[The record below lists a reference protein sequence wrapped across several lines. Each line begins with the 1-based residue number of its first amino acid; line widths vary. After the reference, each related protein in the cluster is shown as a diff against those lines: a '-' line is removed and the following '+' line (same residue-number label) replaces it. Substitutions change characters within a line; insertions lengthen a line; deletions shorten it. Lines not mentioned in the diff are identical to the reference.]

1 MRPKIIRMVLKDGVA
16 RASVKKKQFVPV
28 VPPPGAPTF
37 TIDTP
42 IPVSVYFASVD
53 NYVLTIDPADD
64 ILSNTYVTFVNGT
77 GNFTQTD
84 VYANV
89 YLDGV
94 PVPGYQD
101 IKLNKTTS
109 TDIDFRNSGL
119 LQDQYQ
125 LKYYAR
131 HLNTNAVP
139 ELTGEKSIET
149 TSSNELYTL
158 AELPPGITGAPGLMD
173 PVPIIGAGAVAPPY
187 TASESTKIFD
197 SDFYGVARIFD
208 NSGTDSSHTKDRIFD
223 NLGADSS
230 HWYRVDF
237 QDPYVVTS
245 YKLWGHF
252 DAATPDLPVDYG
264 LQGSNDGGAT
274 WTAVDTQVNNPPPTT
289 DAFPANAW
297 VSGGETI
304 PHLTLPVANPG
315 AYLAYRFN
323 CTKETPRN
331 ILRIRELQLIGYA
344 AYPGMSLL
352 PVIDTSVESRFILPA
367 CGFSSGNWT
376 GSYTYLDGIT
386 SVPVEPIG
394 PGGPFDDLRSTIG
407 FYTSPSYLPQ
417 DLDPVAH
424 PGPGQALISYDKT
437 LTKTVDVQNIG
448 TYYVRITSR
457 LENNFAGFDG
467 LGPVRTDDFQLDA
480 LVPIITSPL
489 LTAAIMDINP
499 EYSLEFLLP
508 NLSVQLPST
517 WQWTDGTGT
526 FEAGQEELEVLFYK
540 VSSFGQLP
548 NFGDLA
554 GQISGFYNGT
564 GQSYKGD
571 ASDAGLTV
579 QGYYRIGTRIRH
591 RNVTLGVDGGWSN
604 IIVDDDTYV
613 HTLGPTITAVNQQA
627 RDNDNEGILIASGT
641 TFDFVDGDYAPVD
654 IDISTGRLVFLQFEI
669 HSDPGFTSKLFG
681 GQMAVLGQNVATGVG
696 TFYVRYKLSYV
707 HVDDSGSTSAPSA
720 WFPDPAGAITVVEPV
735 ITAPTITN
743 FPDLD
748 FSNFNNAD
756 SVPSLNVS
764 ASWSWTDGTGIF
776 TNDEEELE
784 MLFYKVPYEDQS
796 PNEYP
801 ILGSDP
807 ADLNSPDA
815 TVSGLLYS
823 SSGYDGVLAQAGLT
837 VQGLYRVGF
846 RIRHRHI
853 SSGRTGDWSSIE
865 LLSQTLYYT
874 LDPVINSVSSGAY
887 VDVNHKLVLPALLD
901 FVNSIGNYNPSDPE
915 VDLHNFYYTEYEV
928 HGNASFTDL
937 KLQGEVTGTVSLDT
951 DGGYNYIRYRTFIK
965 NIVFITNPTWG
976 YLYVNSKYSAWVSDT
991 SNPVMVPY
999 AFDSASLSP
1008 VTTDYYLGESGAV
1021 VESVGVEMHTGNVS
1035 DVYSVTPL
1043 PGFANVADTFT
1054 YILPLYKTADVI
1066 GSDKFTLTIGST
1078 LIGSPTT
1085 EFLIDYGNSPPLF
1098 KYTTDSGQVTSSQL
1112 PAKSTNWHKERH
1124 ALVLTYDGQTQNLF
1138 AYLYYMYNG
1147 GTTVGR
1153 SSFDTTFNSP
1163 YLASPSR
1170 DITFGWSGGSPTDL
1184 ILINA
1189 YVYDTVFSTADRNA
1203 LVGDLILPENMP
1215 GLWIDT
1221 SSDPEINFNT
1231 TEVKG
1236 TAGAPNASTTSVG
1249 YEGLSLS
1256 FNNPDSAL
1264 VTNYPGISG
1273 NQNLSFTFWI
1283 LHRSLDP
1290 VTTAEQSIFMAGT
1303 ASMGQAIGL
1312 NRVASDNSLK
1322 VYVFG
1327 SNATTTAGTFPPD
1340 TYIHVGVTYDGT
1352 KIRLY
1357 VNGQFNKSYTP
1368 TNPLNLPFSPDVIVG
1383 WDGYFNTES
1392 QGLRMNRF
1400 RMFDTTLDASDVF
1413 ADYQIAR
1420 TE

>member
-16 RASVKKKQFVPV
+16 RASVKKKQFVPN

-53 NYVLTIDPADD
+53 NYVLTIDPSDD

-101 IKLNKTTS
+101 IKLNKSTS
-109 TDIDFRNSGL
+109 TDIDVRNSGL

-173 PVPIIGAGAVAPPY
+173 PVPIIGAGASVATVLSITSDPGNPVFDASYCLNGNFTYLQAGPGTPPF
-187 TASESTKIFD
+187 TVTLQLDK
-197 SDFYGVARIFD
+197 
-208 NSGTDSSHTKDRIFD
+208 
-223 NLGADSS
+223 
-230 HWYRVDF
+230 
-237 QDPYVVTS
+237 PYVVTRYKIWPRGSTS
-245 YKLWGHF
+245 YP
-252 DAATPDLPVDYG
+252 DAPTDYTFR
-264 LQGSNDGGAT
+264 GSTDGVS
-274 WTAVDTQVNNPPPTT
+274 WDVIDTQVNNPPPSY
-289 DAFPANAW
+289 D
-297 VSGGETI
+297 VSNSVIVDDSYGHLDLPI
-304 PHLTLPVANPG
+304 PSPG
-315 AYLAYRFN
+315 AYTYYQLHATRTTGPN
-323 CTKETPRN
+323 RN
-331 ILRIRELQLIGYA
+331 DQYLNIGELQLIGYEPFPILDVA
-344 AYPGMSLL
+344 AVLGAPQSTVIGEAQDTINPIPGSSKCAIRTEFSLASAGAAGVIYEAGGTAFGLAFYLFNNLIYANAGAGGSVGDLPDRYEISAPISVGVHEAIFTVSNTSGAQLYLDGVLAASSPAKAGVNKLSGGDPAGTGRFYGSMTANYALFASYGNGSSDDISVMKTEIWTSHYPGPGMSLL

-376 GSYTYLDGIT
+376 GSYPYLDGIT

-480 LVPIITSPL
+480 LVPVITSPL

-499 EYSLEFLLP
+499 EYSLEFSLP

-669 HSDPGFTSKLFG
+669 HSDPGFTSKLFS

-965 NIVFITNPTWG
+965 NIVFLTNPTWG

-1008 VTTDYYLGESGAV
+1008 VTRTF
-1021 VESVGVEMHTGNVS
+1021 VEPS
-1035 DVYSVTPL
+1035 
-1043 PGFANVADTFT
+1043 PG
-1054 YILPLYKTADVI
+1054 
-1066 GSDKFTLTIGST
+1066 
-1078 LIGSPTT
+1078 
-1085 EFLIDYGNSPPLF
+1085 
-1098 KYTTDSGQVTSSQL
+1098 
-1112 PAKSTNWHKERH
+1112 
-1124 ALVLTYDGQTQNLF
+1124 
-1138 AYLYYMYNG
+1138 
-1147 GTTVGR
+1147 
-1153 SSFDTTFNSP
+1153 
-1163 YLASPSR
+1163 
-1170 DITFGWSGGSPTDL
+1170 
-1184 ILINA
+1184 
-1189 YVYDTVFSTADRNA
+1189 
-1203 LVGDLILPENMP
+1203 
-1215 GLWIDT
+1215 
-1221 SSDPEINFNT
+1221 
-1231 TEVKG
+1231 
-1236 TAGAPNASTTSVG
+1236 
-1249 YEGLSLS
+1249 
-1256 FNNPDSAL
+1256 
-1264 VTNYPGISG
+1264 
-1273 NQNLSFTFWI
+1273 
-1283 LHRSLDP
+1283 
-1290 VTTAEQSIFMAGT
+1290 
-1303 ASMGQAIGL
+1303 
-1312 NRVASDNSLK
+1312 
-1322 VYVFG
+1322 
-1327 SNATTTAGTFPPD
+1327 
-1340 TYIHVGVTYDGT
+1340 
-1352 KIRLY
+1352 
-1357 VNGQFNKSYTP
+1357 
-1368 TNPLNLPFSPDVIVG
+1368 
-1383 WDGYFNTES
+1383 
-1392 QGLRMNRF
+1392 
-1400 RMFDTTLDASDVF
+1400 
-1413 ADYQIAR
+1413 
-1420 TE
+1420 

>member
-16 RASVKKKQFVPV
+16 RASVKKKQFVPN

-101 IKLNKTTS
+101 IKLNKSTS
-109 TDIDFRNSGL
+109 TDIDVRNSGL

-139 ELTGEKSIET
+139 ELTGEKSVET

-158 AELPPGITGAPGLMD
+158 AELPPGIVPD
-173 PVPIIGAGAVAPPY
+173 IQPIIGAGASVATVLNFNGTSQVLWPNAPSAFTGDFNTFHTVQMAAPFIFQFELDAPY
-187 TASESTKIFD
+187 AITTYKIWPRSVAVDRVTDFLPEDYTFEGSSDGST
-197 SDFYGVARIFD
+197 
-208 NSGTDSSHTKDRIFD
+208 
-223 NLGADSS
+223 
-230 HWYRVDF
+230 W
-237 QDPYVVTS
+237 VV
-245 YKLWGHF
+245 L
-252 DAATPDLPVDYG
+252 
-264 LQGSNDGGAT
+264 
-274 WTAVDTQVNNPPPTT
+274 DTQVNNPPPFPDYEYGLSTLVT
-289 DAFPANAW
+289 YAFPHVTN
-297 VSGGETI
+297 VI
-304 PHLTLPVANPG
+304 PNPG
-315 AYLAYRFN
+315 VFNHYRLRVTKTGRTGNYLV
-323 CTKETPRN
+323 
-331 ILRIRELQLIGYA
+331 IGELQLIGYPG
-344 AYPGMSLL
+344 PGMSLL

-376 GSYTYLDGIT
+376 GSYPYLDGIT

-457 LENNFAGFDG
+457 LENNYAGFDG

-480 LVPIITSPL
+480 LVPVITSPL

-499 EYSLEFLLP
+499 EYSLEFSLP

-564 GQSYKGD
+564 GQAYKGD

-591 RNVTLGVDGGWSN
+591 RNVTLGVDGEWSN

-669 HSDPGFTSKLFG
+669 HSDPGFTSKLFS

-1078 LIGSPTT
+1078 LLGSPTT

-1138 AYLYYMYNG
+1138 AYLYYVYNG
-1147 GTTVGR
+1147 GTSVGR

-1184 ILINA
+1184 ILMNA

-1203 LVGDLILPENMP
+1203 LVGDLIAPENMP

-1352 KIRLY
+1352 KVRLY

>member
-16 RASVKKKQFVPV
+16 RASVKKKQFVPN

-37 TIDTP
+37 TIDTS

-53 NYVLTIDPADD
+53 NYVLTIDPSDD
-64 ILSNTYVTFVNGT
+64 ILSDTYVTFVNGT

-101 IKLNKTTS
+101 IKLNKSTS
-109 TDIDFRNSGL
+109 TDIDVRNSGL

-158 AELPPGITGAPGLMD
+158 AELPPGITDAPGLMD
-173 PVPIIGAGAVAPPY
+173 PVPIIGAGA
-187 TASESTKIFD
+187 ELD
-197 SDFYGVARIFD
+197 GVTFAGVQANSGRDGSRAFD
-208 NSGTDSSHTKDRIFD
+208 NSLNYENSATFS
-223 NLGADSS
+223 
-230 HWYRVDF
+230 RVV
-237 QDPYVVTS
+237 QDGWFSVDLKEPYVVTS
-245 YKLWGHF
+245 YRVWPRKHTGSYNGFPSQFNIEGSMDGINWVIL
-252 DAATPDLPVDYG
+252 DTKNVIVSDIIPTSEVPLVDE
-264 LQGSNDGGAT
+264 A
-274 WTAVDTQVNNPPPTT
+274 
-289 DAFPANAW
+289 
-297 VSGGETI
+297 VSGVISSPVSYQHFRFVCKI
-304 PHLTLPVANPG
+304 PDPEVPINNLFFTCG
-315 AYLAYRFN
+315 
-323 CTKETPRN
+323 
-331 ILRIRELQLIGYA
+331 ELQLIGYA
-344 AYPGMSLL
+344 AYPGLVASYSLL

-376 GSYTYLDGIT
+376 GSYPYLDGIT

-457 LENNFAGFDG
+457 LENNYAGFDG

-480 LVPIITSPL
+480 LVPVITSPL

-499 EYSLEFLLP
+499 EYSLEFSLP

-564 GQSYKGD
+564 GQAYKGD

-591 RNVTLGVDGGWSN
+591 RNVTLGVDGEWSN
-604 IIVDDDTYV
+604 VIVDDDTYV

-669 HSDPGFTSKLFG
+669 HSDPGFTSKLFS

-696 TFYVRYKLSYV
+696 TFYVQYKLSYV
-707 HVDDSGSTSAPSA
+707 HADDSGSTSAPSA
-720 WFPDPAGAITVVEPV
+720 WFPDPAGAITVVEGV

-887 VDVNHKLVLPALLD
+887 VDVNHKLVLPDHSD
-901 FVNSIGNYNPSDPE
+901 FVNSIGNYNPSDPK
-915 VDLHNFYYTEYEV
+915 VDLHHFYYTEYEV

-937 KLQGEVTGTVSLDT
+937 KLQGGVTGTVSLDT
-951 DGGYNYIRYRTFIK
+951 DGGYSYIRYRTFIK
-965 NIVFITNPTWG
+965 NIVFLTNPTWG

-1078 LIGSPTT
+1078 LLGSPTT

-1098 KYTTDSGQVTSSQL
+1098 KYTTDSGQVTSKQL

-1138 AYLYYMYNG
+1138 AYLYYVYNG
-1147 GTTVGR
+1147 GTSVGR
-1153 SSFDTTFNSP
+1153 SSFDQAFNSP

-1184 ILINA
+1184 ILMNA

-1203 LVGDLILPENMP
+1203 LVGDLIVPENMP

-1236 TAGAPNASTTSVG
+1236 TAGAPNASTTNVG
-1249 YEGLSLS
+1249 YGGLALE

-1273 NQNLSFTFWI
+1273 NQNLSFTCWI

-1327 SNATTTAGTFPPD
+1327 SNTTTTAGTFPPD

-1383 WDGYFNTES
+1383 WDGFFNTES

-1400 RMFDTTLDASDVF
+1400 RMFDTRLYASDVF